1 MSNIQLNMTILKII
15 SSLRMTQH
23 YYNLTDLK
31 HRFIK

>member
-1 MSNIQLNMTILKII
+1 MSKVHLNMIALMII

-31 HRFIK
+31 HRFIN